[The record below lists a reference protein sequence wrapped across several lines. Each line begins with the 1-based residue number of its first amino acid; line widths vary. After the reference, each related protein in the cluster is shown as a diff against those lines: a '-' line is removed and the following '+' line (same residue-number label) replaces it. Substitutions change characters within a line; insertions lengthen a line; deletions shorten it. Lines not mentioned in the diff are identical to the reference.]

1 MKMSAQFLSALLMCA
16 VILLIGLVVSGEQ
29 FQSKSQLYQQQ
40 QSQGGILQG
49 QQSPDPSLKA
59 GSGQMSIGGFS
70 SPKQPYTQQGA
81 LSLSTGGGQTK
92 GQAKAPV
99 TLVEYSDFTCYY
111 CGRFA
116 RETLPDLEKNY
127 ISTGK
132 IYFMYRDYARG
143 LSGASLNTSMA
154 ARCAG
159 EQGQYWPMHDK
170 NYDGKRKWGVSDLKN
185 IAKGLGVKPKQFDDC
200 FDSQKYKKEITAD
213 YNEGKKAGARGV
225 PYFVMFDTNNPNA
238 PYTVIPGAYPY
249 SKFAAE
255 ADKLLGKGGGKQP
268 GPPGKQP
275 GPPGK
280 QPGPPS
286 GASGKVGQDIKRGDL
301 SKKNP
306 QDSLK
311 KKK

>member
-1 MKMSAQFLSALLMCA
+1 MKISNQFLSALLMCT

-40 QSQGGILQG
+40 KAQGGPLQG
-49 QQSPDPSLKA
+49 QQSPDPSMQA
-59 GSGQMSIGGFS
+59 GPGQLSVGGFS
-70 SPKQPYTQQGA
+70 SPKKPYTQQGS

-92 GQAKAPV
+92 GQSKAPV

-111 CGRFA
+111 CGRFY

-127 ISTGK
+127 INTGK

-159 EQGQYWPMHDK
+159 EQGQYWPMHGK
-170 NYDGKRKWGVSDLKN
+170 NYDGKRKWGVTDLKN
-185 IAKGLGVKPKQFDDC
+185 IAKGLGVDTKKFDDC
-200 FDSQKYKKEITAD
+200 FDKKKYEKEITND
-213 YNEGKKAGARGV
+213 KNEGRKAGLRGV
-225 PYFVMFDTNNPNA
+225 PFFVMFDTNKPGS

-249 SKFAAE
+249 AKFAAE
-255 ADKLLGKGGGKQP
+255 ADKLLGGGGKKP
-268 GPPGKQP
+268 GPPGKKP

-280 QPGPPS
+280 TPGPPS
-286 GASGKVGQDIKRGDL
+286 GTGKIGQDFKDNLER
-301 SKKNP
+301 P

-311 KKK
+311 VP